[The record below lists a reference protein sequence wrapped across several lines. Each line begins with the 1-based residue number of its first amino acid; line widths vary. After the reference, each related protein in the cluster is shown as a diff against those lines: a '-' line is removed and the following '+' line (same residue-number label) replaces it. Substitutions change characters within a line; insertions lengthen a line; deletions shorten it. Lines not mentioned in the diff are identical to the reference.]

1 MRAQGLVAAAL
12 AAAVFAVFAQVRS
25 HAFVDYD
32 DPVYLSRIRS
42 GPTADALARA
52 WTDEVAANWIP
63 VTLAFLS
70 LDHELY
76 GDAAAGYLLTNV
88 ALHAASTV
96 VLFLTLASATGG
108 VWPSAFVAGV
118 FGLHPLHVESVAWFS
133 QRKDV
138 LCGLFWMLTLAAY
151 LRYTRRPSV
160 RRYLPVLLCTAL
172 GLLSKPMLVT
182 APFTLLLF
190 DYWPLRRLRFEPRA
204 LLRTVGEK
212 LPLFALAALVCAVT
226 YAVQAEAS
234 AIASDELLPTH
245 VRLVNAIESYVAY
258 ALRAVWPADLAAYYP
273 HPRSIESPARAAA
286 AAAALTLA
294 TYAAVRR
301 FAARPYAL
309 VGWLWYL
316 GTLVPVIG
324 LVQVGQQARADRY
337 TYVPLVGLAIA
348 VAWGAAELARRG
360 PRVRWAV
367 AGGGL
372 VSLAAL
378 AVASWHQV
386 QHWEDSLALYRRAV
400 AVTRANPVAHHG
412 LGRALRRAGQEDAAA
427 AHLAQAIRLRPGWAR
442 PRVDMAE
449 LLVERGDRDAAI
461 DAYARAVEIAPRDLR
476 TRVNLASLLVRAGR
490 ADDARPQL
498 AHCLAEL
505 RAGAPLPEP
514 FRAALHEALGETAG
528 DRSRAIAHYRDALA
542 LDPSRTRAANNLA
555 WLLATAPDLA
565 PGDAAEAVRLAES
578 AARHTAYREPA
589 ILDTLAAAYAAQ
601 GRRDAAVEHAARAL
615 SLTQSRP
622 DDPRIEA
629 IRERLALY
637 RAGQRYVER

>member
-1 MRAQGLVAAAL
+1 MRAQDLVAAAL

-63 VTLAFLS
+63 VTVVFLS

-88 ALHAASTV
+88 VLHAASTI

-151 LRYTRRPSV
+151 LRYTRQPSV
-160 RRYLPVLLCTAL
+160 PRYLPVLLCTAL

-204 LLRTVGEK
+204 LLRMVGEK

-226 YAVQAEAS
+226 YNVRAEAS
-234 AIASDELLPTH
+234 AIAGDELLPLH

-273 HPRSIESPARAAA
+273 HPRGIESPARAAA

-294 TYAAVRR
+294 TYAAVRGC
-301 FAARPYAL
+301 AARPYAL
-309 VGWLWYL
+309 MGWLWYL

-360 PRVRWAV
+360 
-367 AGGGL
+367 
-372 VSLAAL
+372 
-378 AVASWHQV
+378 
-386 QHWEDSLALYRRAV
+386 
-400 AVTRANPVAHHG
+400 
-412 LGRALRRAGQEDAAA
+412 
-427 AHLAQAIRLRPGWAR
+427 
-442 PRVDMAE
+442 
-449 LLVERGDRDAAI
+449 DR
-461 DAYARAVEIAPRDLR
+461 
-476 TRVNLASLLVRAGR
+476 
-490 ADDARPQL
+490 
-498 AHCLAEL
+498 
-505 RAGAPLPEP
+505 
-514 FRAALHEALGETAG
+514 
-528 DRSRAIAHYRDALA
+528 
-542 LDPSRTRAANNLA
+542 
-555 WLLATAPDLA
+555 
-565 PGDAAEAVRLAES
+565 
-578 AARHTAYREPA
+578 
-589 ILDTLAAAYAAQ
+589 
-601 GRRDAAVEHAARAL
+601 
-615 SLTQSRP
+615 
-622 DDPRIEA
+622 
-629 IRERLALY
+629 
-637 RAGQRYVER
+637 